1 MISKMNIYFQIIFME
16 SGSQVKV
23 FIKLKVGSGDY
34 KGLLLVLVESGNQV
48 WIEKLAEKEK
58 VSM

>member
-23 FIKLKVGSGDY
+23 FIKLKAENGDY

>member
-23 FIKLKVGSGDY
+23 FIKLKVENGDY